1 MWSPS
6 IYVFDCSNAGM
17 IVDAFQQFADQ
28 HQREYEQLMAQ
39 SRNTLPSQMTPPPN
53 FKQCIQLAACAT
65 NQILPMNSELPAD
78 IFTACLTTPI
88 KVNATFLKF
97 YLIYY
102 SFFPISKIALR
113 WFVLQNTS
121 RLVPRMTL
129 ESVDKIPGQLNDRR
143 TMLGELNWIF
153 TAITDTIAWN
163 SLPRDVFQR
172 LFRQDLLVASLFRN
186 FLLAERIL
194 KSYDCTPVS
203 WPKLPPT
210 SQVIINYK
218 WWPLCFI

>member
-1 MWSPS
+1 M
-6 IYVFDCSNAGM
+6 
-17 IVDAFQQFADQ
+17 
-28 HQREYEQLMAQ
+28 
-39 SRNTLPSQMTPPPN
+39 
-53 FKQCIQLAACAT
+53 FKI
-65 NQILPMNSELPAD
+65 NW
-78 IFTACLTTPI
+78 
-88 KVNATFLKF
+88 KF
-97 YLIYY
+97 NLLFH
-102 SFFPISKIALR
+102 FFPLYQKIALR

-210 SQVIINYK
+210 SQVIRI
-218 WWPLCFI
+218 